1 MITLIEGGFFAG
13 GRELVKNR
21 IAKLCEN
28 ERKAFLIVP
37 EQDTVSSENE
47 MADFLPANAPLFVEA
62 TNFTRF
68 SDVIFRSLGGSC
80 EKNADSVKRA
90 LVMWKT
96 LTELSPVL
104 ETSSRRGDVSHGS
117 VSKMLATVKQ
127 LQSFAISPENLAEAE
142 LTVAEHSEDGRLRA
156 KLADIS
162 KIMTL
167 YNSLMKEKLSSAED
181 EILVAVKKLTEAEAD
196 FLTDTEIFIDG
207 FTSFTEPQY
216 RMISALAKRC
226 NITVSLILPKAS
238 FDSYE
243 YTEARDTHKKLVSLA
258 TKIGVEVKLEKIDG
272 RFGTSSLLISEITNL
287 LWKSN
292 GRLDGDALKDSES
305 LRIFEAETPYDECDF
320 VASDIRRRVMNGADY
335 SDFGVIARNTDS
347 YRGIVDVAFKKADV
361 PFFLSQKTDVSSFEA
376 IKLIYSALSAV
387 SGGFARADVIAYAKC
402 SLSGLDR
409 ELADELELYAE
420 KWQINGKRFTD
431 GITWNMNPSGYSE
444 RRREGDDEKLLRID
458 SARNTLIS
466 PLTILLDGVSKA
478 ETVKD
483 HATALIDF
491 LTFLDVENKLKDK
504 SKEDKLLFGG
514 ANENE
519 RIWKTICTAL
529 DSLCDVLGDAKV
541 PPETFLCLLKIT
553 FSETNIGKIPAFT
566 EEVVIESA
574 NVARMKDKK
583 HVYIIGANAGVFPAT
598 ADDDSF
604 FTDKDKRTLSALGLP
619 IEEDAGLKG
628 AQELYYFTRSL
639 SFAQNDV
646 TITYSKADASFKASS
661 ASDAL
666 TRIRSLTGGAIVPK
680 SISSLTS
687 AEKTYSPEYAIEH
700 ISVCDPE
707 YEEIKGALTSLGYAD
722 TISVSEGEIKNAALK
737 LSENSLDAL
746 YGKSI
751 PMTQSK
757 LELFAKCPMNYFC
770 SYNVGLKDNERAE
783 FDARNIGNFLHAVL
797 ENFFRKLKT
806 MGKSIATISEDEKLS
821 LIRSVADDYI
831 SKCFEGIPKTSMRL
845 KNTVDKLCAYTKPII
860 DNLCDEFSDCEY
872 EPTFFEL
879 EIDGKR
885 PDKPSPVVFNTDTGK
900 SIYITGKI
908 DRVDTL
914 VKEDKIYVRV
924 VDYKS
929 GKKVFSP
936 SDIERGMNL
945 QMFLYLKSVVDTDKD
960 DFKKAIDS
968 DTTKELVPAGVL
980 YVKTSVDDVKAQHNT
995 PSDVFDAAK
1004 DTRQRLGMVLD
1015 DSDSLAAMNVNYIP
1029 IRFKKDGDVD
1039 SRTKKYLYTESG
1051 WDRISKAIE
1060 DSVKNIC
1067 NRMIS
1072 GSIDALPLSKN
1083 NGKSDVCEYCKFKAI
1098 CRNAN

>member
-13 GRELVKNR
+13 GRELVKSR
-21 IAKLCEN
+21 IAKLCESG
-28 ERKAFLIVP
+28 RRAFLIVP

-47 MADFLPANAPLFVEA
+47 MADFLPSNSPLFVET

-68 SDVIFRSLGGSC
+68 SDVIFRSQGGSC

-104 ETSSRRGDVSHGS
+104 EASSRRGDVSHGS

-127 LQSFAISPENLAEAE
+127 LQSYAISPESLAEAE
-142 LTVAEHSEDGRLRA
+142 LTVAERAEDGRLRA

-162 KIMTL
+162 KIMIL
-167 YNSLMKEKLSSAED
+167 YNSLMEEKLSSAED
-181 EILVAVKKLTEAEAD
+181 EILVAVKKLTEADEK

-226 NITVSLILPKAS
+226 NVTVSLILPKAS
-238 FDSYE
+238 LDSYE
-243 YTEARDTHKKLVSLA
+243 YTETRDTHKKLVALA
-258 TKIGVEVKLEKIDG
+258 SKINAEVKLERIDG
-272 RFGTSSLLISEITNL
+272 RFGTSSLLLSEVTDL

-292 GRLDGDALKDSES
+292 GRIDPDALKNSGD

-320 VASDIRRRVMNGADY
+320 VASDIRRRVMEGANY
-335 SDFGVIARNTDS
+335 SDFGVIARSTDS
-347 YRGIVDVAFKKADV
+347 YRGIIDVAFKKADV
-361 PFFLSQKTDVSSFEA
+361 PFFLSQRTDVSSFEA

-402 SLSGLDR
+402 SLSGLSR

-431 GITWNMNPSGYSE
+431 GIAWNMNPSGYSE
-444 RRREGDDEKLLRID
+444 RRRETDAEKLMRID
-458 SARNTLIS
+458 GARSTLIG
-466 PLTILLDGVSKA
+466 PLTLLAEGVSEAK
-478 ETVKD
+478 TVRD
-483 HATALIDF
+483 HASALVDF
-491 LTFLDVENKLKDK
+491 LTALDVEKKLKVK
-504 SKEDKLLFGG
+504 SEEEKLLFGG
-514 ANENE
+514 ANETE

-529 DSLCDVLGDAKV
+529 DSLCDVLGDAEV

-553 FSETNIGKIPAFT
+553 FSETNVGRIPAFT
-566 EEVVIESA
+566 EEVAIESA

-583 HVYIIGANAGVFPAT
+583 HVYVIGANAGIFPAS

-604 FTDKDKRTLSALGLP
+604 FTGKDKRTLCSIGIP
-619 IEEDAGLKG
+619 IDEDAGLKG

-639 SFAQNDV
+639 SFAKEDV
-646 TITYSKADASFKASS
+646 TVTYSKADSSFKACSP
-661 ASDAL
+661 SDAI
-666 TRIRSLTGGAIVPK
+666 TRIRSLTGGAISVR
-680 SISSLTS
+680 SISALPSS
-687 AEKTYSPEYAIEH
+687 ERTYSPEYAIEH
-700 ISVCDPE
+700 LCAYDPE
-707 YEEIKGALTSLGYAD
+707 YDGIRGALETLGYGD
-722 TISVSEGEIKNAALK
+722 KLSVSEGNIKNAALK
-737 LSENSLDAL
+737 LSEESLDAL

-806 MGKSIATISEDEKLS
+806 MGRSIASIGEEEKLS

-831 SKCFEGIPKTSMRL
+831 SKCFEGIPKTSARL
-845 KNTVDKLCAYTKPII
+845 KSTVDKLCAYTKPII
-860 DNLCDEFSDCEY
+860 DNLCDEFADCEY

-879 EIDGKR
+879 EIDGR
-885 PDKPSPVVFNTDTGK
+885 ASDKPSPVIFNTDTGK

-914 VKEDKIYVRV
+914 VKDDRIYVRV

-960 DFKKAIDS
+960 GFKARIDS
-968 DTTKELVPAGVL
+968 DTKKTLVPAGVL

-995 PSDVFDAAK
+995 PEDVFAAAK
-1004 DTRQRLGMVLD
+1004 DTRHRLGMVLD
-1015 DSDSLAAMNVNYIP
+1015 DGDSLAAMNPNYIP

-1039 SRTKKYLYTESG
+1039 SRTKKYLYTENG
-1051 WDRISKAIE
+1051 WDRINEAIETSVKAIC
-1060 DSVKNIC
+1060 D
-1067 NRMIS
+1067 RMIS
-1072 GSIDALPLSKN
+1072 GSIDAIPLAKN
-1083 NGKSDVCEYCKFKAI
+1083 NGRSDVCEYCKFKAI